1 LITPAYP
8 PLAKGGMGGFESYF
22 LDDLMKEPKKIGL
35 ICSAGGHYTEMLQL
49 WEAFED
55 YPKFLLTYR
64 EVTTKDQKDAYYVE
78 NIFRGPLAFIKGVVK
93 TFMILLRERP
103 DILFSTGSE
112 IAIPAFFLGKFL
124 FRTKLIYIEC
134 SAQVFHPSWTGRFV
148 YPIADLFVVQWGPLL
163 KKYGPK
169 AKFVGG
175 LI

>member
-1 LITPAYP
+1 MQ
-8 PLAKGGMGGFESYF
+8 KS
-22 LDDLMKEPKKIGL
+22 KKIGL

-49 WEAFED
+49 WGAFED

-78 NIFRGPLAFIKGVVK
+78 NIFRGPLAFIKGIAK

-112 IAIPAFFLGKFL
+112 IAAPAFYFGKLL
-124 FRTKLIYIEC
+124 FGTQLIYLEC
-134 SAQVFHPSWTGRFV
+134 SAQVYRPSLTGRCV
-148 YPIADLFVVQWGPLL
+148 YPITDLFLVQWEPLL
-163 KKYGPK
+163 KLYGTK
-169 AKFVGG
+169 AKYVGG